1 MYCYEE
7 ARVMKAF
14 TQLLKVSSVHRID
27 VQIRWDTNSAIC
39 LQVLYNKDCISAQAI
54 IYWHQKGAKP
64 QGKNNFLKMTEAL
77 VKFLE
82 EQEEESDDDDE

>member
-1 MYCYEE
+1 
-7 ARVMKAF
+7 MKYAHATATDF
-14 TQLLKVSSVHRID
+14 LLS
-27 VQIRWDTNSAIC
+27 

-64 QGKNNFLKMTEAL
+64 QGKNNFLKMAEPL